1 MFRIVIFLFSLA
13 FLCNSQPQNES
24 IQKSTNDTG
33 SKKTSDTFAL
43 DYDSRL
49 KEIKG
54 SVGADFLFIKD
65 SYFLI
70 VSNLSENETNEIV
83 SNTINKAVGCFF
95 NNYFET
101 KPTDVT
107 VIFLFKDDASYRYWA
122 KKLYEDTDLSRFGYY
137 KPGSK
142 TMLMNI
148 STGTGTLVHE
158 MTHALVRY
166 DFVNIPSWF
175 NEGLGSLYERC
186 SLNNNEILGYINW
199 RLPKLQG
206 ALADGSYTS
215 LETLM
220 KTSDDEFYGDKSD
233 LNYSQARYFC
243 MYMQEKGLLRKF
255 YKAFKGGYDNDKT
268 GADTIEK
275 TFGKKLVVIDKEY
288 TAWVKT
294 LKYE

>member
-24 IQKSTNDTG
+24 IQKSTNDTE

-275 TFGKKLVVIDKEY
+275 TFGKKLVVLIKNIPHG
-288 TAWVKT
+288 
-294 LKYE
+294 